1 MVTVL
6 LLSLVNNEKKYTR
19 FAGDFDDHADVP
31 LQFGAHC
38 PIEHDQGFTRS
49 H

>member
-1 MVTVL
+1 MFFMY
-6 LLSLVNNEKKYTR
+6 LVDNEKKNTR
-19 FAGDFDDHADVP
+19 FAGDFEDHADAL
-31 LQFGAHC
+31 LQFGAHL

>member
-6 LLSLVNNEKKYTR
+6 LLYLVNNEKYYTR
-19 FAGDFDDHADVP
+19 YAGNFEDHADAP
-31 LQFGAHC
+31 LQFGTHRL
-38 PIEHDQGFTRS
+38 IEHDQGFTRS

>member
-1 MVTVL
+1 MVTLL

-19 FAGDFDDHADVP
+19 FAGKFDDHADA
-31 LQFGAHC
+31 LLRFGTHSS
-38 PIEHDQGFTRS
+38 IEHDQGFTRS

>member
-19 FAGDFDDHADVP
+19 FAGNFKDHADAP
-31 LQFGAHC
+31 LQFGVHR
-38 PIEHDQGFTRS
+38 PIERDQGFWRS